1 MSLDS
6 WKNRK
11 KVETFVSAQP
21 NPAAAR
27 RILENLYENA
37 PVMNGVRVGP
47 EYTIIE
53 SISFNIL
60 KTSEIVWVF
69 HYSNQVKLYGV
80 IPTTKAHAIK
90 LRTEDGQEY
99 GVLVP
104 TNGAAE
110 NLLKFLFERLP
121 GAAFGYSSELAS
133 LWDSCTPEQRAVFHA
148 LGQKQHGG

>member
-1 MSLDS
+1 MALDS

-11 KVETFVSAQP
+11 KVESFVNAQP

-27 RILENLYENA
+27 RALETLYENA
-37 PVMNGVRVGP
+37 PSMNGVRVGS
-47 EYTIIE
+47 EYTIID
-53 SISFNIL
+53 SVVFNIL

-99 GVLVP
+99 SVLVP
-104 TNGAAE
+104 TNKAAE

-121 GAAFGYSSELAS
+121 GAAFGYDPKLVEL
-133 LWDSCTPEQRAVFHA
+133 WNSCTPEQRAIFHA
-148 LGQKQHGG
+148 LGQKQHGR

>member
-11 KVETFVSAQP
+11 KVETFVSTQP

-80 IPTTKAHAIK
+80 IPTTNAHD
-90 LRTEDGQEY
+90 T
-99 GVLVP
+99 
-104 TNGAAE
+104 
-110 NLLKFLFERLP
+110 
-121 GAAFGYSSELAS
+121 
-133 LWDSCTPEQRAVFHA
+133 
-148 LGQKQHGG
+148 